1 MRYNVKFITDRT
13 VITTTVE
20 ADDEGEAHNQA
31 LETVGYDLDLNL
43 VPVSYQIEYEEL
55 DTEWEQDLKNIM
67 FAQQLGFQQMRK
79 DNNA

>member
-1 MRYNVKFITDRT
+1 MRYKVRFITDRI

-31 LETVGYDLDLNL
+31 LETVRYDLDLNL

-55 DTEWEQDLKNIM
+55 EAEWEQDLKNVM
-67 FAQQLGFQQMRK
+67 FAQQLGFQQMRE
-79 DNNA
+79 DS